1 MLKIDDLFAD
11 LDIIKKINIKLPQL
25 FIIAEAEASRGGK
38 LGMEIGTVRERIII
52 ALLRHYFGKSN
63 ISTDLPITEKEADVI
78 VLNTKISIKTSTGNN
93 FSGIKAIW
101 TVDWDKVNSFVDS
114 YSPTTDM
121 ILIQI
126 VWNTDEGGF
135 FYIPQAIQ
143 KKIFDNLGNTL
154 YFKKPPRNT
163 NPRGVEYSKKA
174 IKLMIEDP
182 TTSKIPINWI
192 RTNSEIIDVYKKWE
206 DYWKS

>member
-1 MLKIDDLFAD
+1 MKIEDLFTD
-11 LDIIKKINIKLPQL
+11 LDITEKINTKLPQL

-52 ALLRHYFGKSN
+52 ALLRYYFGKSN

-78 VLNTKISIKTSTGNN
+78 VLNTRVSIKTRTGNH

-101 TVDWDKVNSFVDS
+101 TVDWVKVNSFVDS
-114 YSPTTDM
+114 YTPTADM

-126 VWNTDEGGF
+126 IWDTNKGGF
-135 FYIPQAIQ
+135 FYIPQTIQ
-143 KKIFDNLGNTL
+143 KKIFGNLGKNL
-154 YFKKPPRNT
+154 YFKKPPKNT
-163 NPRGVEYSKKA
+163 NPRGVEYSKEA
-174 IKLMIEDP
+174 IKLMIEDSA
-182 TTSKIPINWI
+182 TSKIPINWI
-192 RTNSEIIDVYKKWE
+192 RTDSEIIDIYEKWE